1 MVFILI
7 EQVYAEQMKSNEFP
21 NEEQVPLDFETKKRA
36 DFILKRLGLTWEE
49 LEGKNVL
56 DVGAG
61 SAEFGQV
68 AQARGISVFSFD
80 LHPYWDETLDEA
92 QRRGINT
99 YSPDSTE
106 VVEEILRE
114 MDIKGGAKPVP
125 YVRGN
130 AYHLPFADESFDY
143 VLAHAGP
150 PVTWSR
156 TKREQEE
163 VLSEMKRVLQ
173 PGGTIRLSPALSE
186 DALEKKFTELNKQ
199 SDLDPGEIA
208 TFYEYQ
214 K

>member
-1 MVFILI
+1 
-7 EQVYAEQMKSNEFP
+7 MKLNEFP

-186 DALEKKFTELNKQ
+186 DALEKKFSELNKQ

>member
-7 EQVYAEQMKSNEFP
+7 EQVYAEQMKLNEFP

>member
-1 MVFILI
+1 
-7 EQVYAEQMKSNEFP
+7 MKLNEFP

-143 VLAHAGP
+143 VFAHAGP

>member
-1 MVFILI
+1 
-7 EQVYAEQMKSNEFP
+7 MKLNEFP

>member
-1 MVFILI
+1 
-7 EQVYAEQMKSNEFP
+7 MKLNEFP

-130 AYHLPFADESFDY
+130 VYHLPFADESFDY
-143 VLAHAGP
+143 VLTHAGP